1 MTAVRTSHIARS
13 RKHMPLYMAVNALAA
28 VAAVFLFDLF
38 SPLHQSNLRLM
49 PDQDFFQLVGKVWAE
64 GGVPYRDIWDQKGP
78 FIFFVNMLGW
88 KLTGNGYGI
97 VIIECVFLLAAMW
110 FLWLII
116 GTVFDHERPDSRESA
131 QSYAISMLTLWICVL
146 WIAICMP
153 GSWNM
158 TEMFCLPFL
167 AASAWLLLRSLFAYQ
182 DHPTNRDVWHIPGT
196 WAYVHGLAFGVC
208 FMTRLSNAMG
218 VCVGLLA
225 LTVLLIMRQA
235 WKNLGTCI
243 LGFLAGVATFFIPF
257 AVYFAA
263 HGVFYEFMYGTV
275 LYNLHY
281 AGGLNA
287 TAGIPGLTTLV
298 LVFIV
303 PAIMLMTGV
312 VRAIQRKAITCSSVF
327 LILGSVAFSV
337 LFFQMFAIQT
347 GSYLHYTLIDVV
359 FLPMALI
366 PAIILFRNQLL
377 RIAALA
383 CVAVLL
389 LGYAGLRTR
398 QVMTWPEFDNT
409 WVAQLTEQS
418 QGSIAFYNMNSLA
431 YTLNDVTPT
440 YPYAVFQDW
449 QAEFSNEMRT
459 KIINSYSQPSTEI
472 LVVQQYGDLTPV
484 ITDVLNAKYQFVR
497 SLTDDFGTYSIYQR
511 I

>member
-1 MTAVRTSHIARS
+1 
-13 RKHMPLYMAVNALAA
+13 
-28 VAAVFLFDLF
+28 
-38 SPLHQSNLRLM
+38 M